1 MPFWWDALG
10 LPGIAAKFNVGSSIN
25 SPLKHCMQILC
36 RHHHLVFS
44 KCSPITFNNTLPS
57 VLHKAPL
64 LFYQCMILPLLTN
77 EETWW
82 IERSFGV
89 AWLQWEI
96 SWKAV
101 FTNMADLA
109 EQGNVL
115 TLSTMANQL
124 GECWWLLLHFILF
137 CIFTKFFIICSL
149 ANILFLTSLRSKY
162 SIWATGHTYSVT
174 AYRDHQVNCL
184 LQREAAHTVTTGK
197 EKNWF
202 FSISE
207 MFVLVTRLQGSATF
221 A

>member
-1 MPFWWDALG
+1 MHDT
-10 LPGIAAKFNVGSSIN
+10 SIVN
-25 SPLKHCMQILC
+25 KWRNLM
-36 RHHHLVFS
+36 
-44 KCSPITFNNTLPS
+44 N
-57 VLHKAPL
+57 
-64 LFYQCMILPLLTN
+64 
-77 EETWW
+77 W
-82 IERSFGV
+82 
-89 AWLQWEI
+89 
-96 SWKAV
+96 AV
-101 FTNMADLA
+101 FRCGLA
-109 EQGNVL
+109 TVRNILKGCIHQHGWPGRARKCPNVIV
-115 TLSTMANQL
+115 STMANQL